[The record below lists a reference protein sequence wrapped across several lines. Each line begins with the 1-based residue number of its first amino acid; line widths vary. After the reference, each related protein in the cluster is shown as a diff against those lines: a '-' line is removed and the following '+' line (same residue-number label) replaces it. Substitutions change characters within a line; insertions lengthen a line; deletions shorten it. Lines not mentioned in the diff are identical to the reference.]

1 MGYKEFCGGVL
12 WDNQTIWYT
21 DRPDFTQCFQH
32 TILSWL
38 PGIFLILA
46 SPFEIS
52 GWLNSKCP
60 RIPFTVLNVTKL
72 LVTLSL
78 VGVCIAKIVYIQ
90 ENDNDDLSF
99 LLPDAATVGEAV
111 MILSYLFSA
120 LILVISLR
128 YDDVTI
134 LEPRH
139 IFGMILL

>member
-21 DRPDFTQCFQH
+21 DNPDFTQCFQH

-38 PGIFLILA
+38 PGIFLILS

-52 GWLNSKCP
+52 GWLQSKCP
-60 RIPFTVLNVTKL
+60 RIPFTALNVTKL
-72 LVTLSL
+72 LVIISL

-111 MILSYLFSA
+111 MILSYLLSA
-120 LILVISLR
+120 LILVLSLR
-128 YDDVTI
+128 
-134 LEPRH
+134 
-139 IFGMILL
+139 